1 MKLKGLPYW
10 ESAVDTYDVIKLL
23 KMIKSLSHQ
32 ATDQKYHPLSFY
44 TSIKFIYWLQQG
56 PIMINAHL
64 VEKLKALVAVVE

>member
-1 MKLKGLPYW
+1 MQIGGLPDW
-10 ESAVDTYDVIKLL
+10 EATDDSSDTIKLL
-23 KMIKSLSHQ
+23 NMIKSLTHQ